1 MRASVGVMWATC
13 LFLLTIGCGPSGRQN
28 SKRPIPTAEKP
39 PAPRAP
45 TAAEILRSTSR
56 CYAEMQSLRVDI
68 VETMSLDRSGTR
80 EVTAGRVAAM
90 LARPNRVSLPG
101 ADAKGLSFFA
111 DGQQLWTVLGDRFS
125 QEPCPATT
133 SLIADDPIRSSLLPL
148 GSLFLLRLL
157 SEDAQAAITQDVE
170 SVAVLDDELLE
181 GQLAHRLQ
189 FTQKDYDWEMWV
201 AVDEPRLIYQ
211 VVYDMSKQMGVGLSD
226 DEEARITTTI
236 RFENWQINPQLDEA
250 AFGYQPADDAQQVDH
265 VMDVPR

>member
-1 MRASVGVMWATC
+1 MRMYLSVLLSMCLCVLISGCARSDSHDPAQLDATPAATDASRV
-13 LFLLTIGCGPSGRQN
+13 S
-28 SKRPIPTAEKP
+28 
-39 PAPRAP
+39 
-45 TAAEILRSTSR
+45 TAAEILQTTSR
-56 CYAEMQSLRVDI
+56 CYAGIQSFRVDI

-80 EVTAGRVAAM
+80 EVTAGRVAAT

-157 SEDAQAAITQDVE
+157 SEDAREAITQDVE

-181 GQLAHRLQ
+181 RQLAHRLQ
-189 FTQKDYDWEMWV
+189 FTQKNYDWEMWV

-226 DEEARITTTI
+226 DEEARITMTI
-236 RFENWQINPQLDEA
+236 RFKNW
-250 AFGYQPADDAQQVDH
+250 
-265 VMDVPR
+265 